1 MLEVKGEPT
10 EANLKNIAAD
20 EMALLASWK
29 AGKKVKGKKAALLK
43 FYQDTAAPNKP
54 LAWTDAE
61 EEQLTRLKTAAITFN
76 DTEMDTALKQ
86 SANAVK
92 TNISQLNDDQAAEL
106 LEALTKRS
114 AAAASTTTTT
124 TSNNVVRHPDGEHS
138 APLKIN

>member
-1 MLEVKGEPT
+1 
-10 EANLKNIAAD
+10 
-20 EMALLASWK
+20 
-29 AGKKVKGKKAALLK
+29 
-43 FYQDTAAPNKP
+43 
-54 LAWTDAE
+54 
-61 EEQLTRLKTAAITFN
+61 
-76 DTEMDTALKQ
+76 LKQ

-92 TNISQLNDDQAAEL
+92 TNISKLNDDQAAEL